1 MALVIRML
9 RMLLP
14 RDASHS
20 ALRFSRPA
28 HPARGMPLDPDTL
41 RVPSVV
47 CLRLENT
54 MPFAV
59 RGDDPL
65 DAVVNIRLT
74 QAEKA
79 RLAEDADLAALS
91 MSELVRRRF
100 FGRPIIANADMVMIK
115 ELRRLGGLIKHIHNA
130 SEGRYSRETAGALIA
145 LKAYLDRLSHDRQ
158 KG

>member
-1 MALVIRML
+1 
-9 RMLLP
+9 
-14 RDASHS
+14 
-20 ALRFSRPA
+20 
-28 HPARGMPLDPDTL
+28 
-41 RVPSVV
+41 
-47 CLRLENT
+47 
-54 MPFAV
+54 MPFAF

-79 RLAEDADLAALS
+79 KLAEDADLAALS

-100 FGRPIIANADMVMIK
+100 FGRPIIASADMVMIK